1 MRFGLGVDWNG
12 DPADFN
18 GTEEGVE
25 EFGCVEQQKEHTFLG
40 ADTKIAKGVAS
51 TVSALEELL
60 IGDALVAAFDGDVLR
75 AALEN
80 VAIHEKRGDVEQ
92 WW

>member
-1 MRFGLGVDWNG
+1 MCR
-12 DPADFN
+12 A
-18 GTEEGVE
+18 
-25 EFGCVEQQKEHTFLG
+25 
-40 ADTKIAKGVAS
+40 AKGVH
-51 TVSALEELL
+51 VLGGGHQDREV
-60 IGDALVAAFDGDVLR
+60 GDALVAAFDGDVLR

>member
-12 DPADFN
+12 DGADFN

-25 EFGCVEQQKEHTFLG
+25 EFGCVEQQKEYAFLG

-51 TVSALEELL
+51 TVGALEELL